1 MNRSLLQG
9 GFDLCEHLIDNGIGA
24 IIAGGCARDLF
35 FSVEPKDIDI
45 ICAGTDPET
54 VSKAL
59 DAGGYIYHKFPKYH
73 TGSDSDRLQGV
84 WKIEG
89 SEIDVILYEVDCVSE
104 AIQKFDYNLNQ
115 FAISG
120 IQRGIEGATIRFM
133 GAQHWT
139 NLVQLRED
147 ARGSRQEKM
156 EAKWLD
162 LIHKAPMRDGRYVDE
177 VEVRDVVA

>member
-9 GFDLCEHLIDNGIGA
+9 GFDLVEHLIGYGIGA

-35 FSVEPKDIDI
+35 FGVEPKDIDI

-59 DAGGYIYHKFPKYH
+59 DEGGFSYEKFPKYH

-89 SEIDVILYEVDCVSE
+89 CEIDVILYETDCVSE

-115 FAISG
+115 FSISG

-133 GAQHWT
+133 GDKHWS

-147 ARGSRQEKM
+147 ARGSRAEKM
-156 EAKWLD
+156 EAKWLA
-162 LIHKAPMRDGRYVDE
+162 LIDKAPMKAGRYVDE
-177 VEVRDVVA
+177 REVADVVL